1 MPFTFAH
8 PTYAFPLKFVSPRWF
23 SATGLALGSMAPDFE
38 YFLALEPH
46 RTIGHSFS
54 GLVVQVIPLC
64 ILFAYLIHTFVK
76 ESFVLHL
83 PSAFDLN
90 RRAYS
95 LLCKWSLRTLRDWM
109 IYILSVSIGFFSH
122 VAVDAFTH
130 EGGYMVQRLTV
141 LESIVILDLPVYK
154 ILQHSLS
161 MIGMTV
167 IVGTIGVA
175 LYKTDPYTIEI
186 PLITYKQKMFY
197 WGFAATVAVF
207 LSGCKLLLTPGGNII
222 GMLVV
227 APITGFCAGIL
238 LVSLLWRRTR
248 YRNKR
253 VDKREYM

>member
-8 PTYAFPLKFVSPRWF
+8 PTFAFPLACISPRWF
-23 SATGLALGSMAPDFE
+23 SVTGLVLGSMAPDFE

-54 GLVVQVIPLC
+54 GLVVQAIPLC

-76 ESFVLHL
+76 EPFVQHL
-83 PSAFDLN
+83 PSAFGLN

-95 LLCKWSLRTLRDWM
+95 LLRAWRLRTLRDWI
-109 IYILSVSIGFFSH
+109 IYIASVSIGFLSH

-130 EGGYMVQRLTV
+130 EGGYMVERLA
-141 LESIVILDLPVYK
+141 LLQSIVILDLPVYK

-175 LYKTDPYTIEI
+175 LYKTAPCTKEL
-186 PLITYKQKMFY
+186 PFVTPKQKRFY
-197 WGFAATVAVF
+197 WGFAAMVAVF
-207 LSGCKLLLTPGGNII
+207 LSGCKLLLTPGGNIVGI
-222 GMLVV
+222 LVV

-248 YRNKR
+248 HRKN
-253 VDKREYM
+253 ET

>member
-8 PTYAFPLKFVSPRWF
+8 PTYAFPLTFISARWF
-23 SATGLALGSMAPDFE
+23 SVTGLVLGSMAPDFE

-46 RTIGHSFS
+46 RTIGHSFT

-76 ESFVLHL
+76 ESLILHL
-83 PSAFDLN
+83 PSAFALN

-95 LLCKWSLRTLRDWM
+95 LLCTWSLRTLRDWS
-109 IYILSVSIGFFSH
+109 IYIVSVSIGFLTH

-130 EGGYMVQRLTV
+130 EGGYMVRQLTV
-141 LESIVILDLPVYK
+141 LQSIVILDLPVYK

-161 MIGMTV
+161 MIGMIV
-167 IVGTIGVA
+167 LVGTIGVA
-175 LYKTDPYTIEI
+175 LYKTDPYTKET
-186 PLITYKQKMFY
+186 PFITYKQKLFY
-197 WGFAATVAVF
+197 WGFAAMVAV
-207 LSGCKLLLTPGGNII
+207 LMTGCKLLLTSGGNTI

-238 LVSLLWRRTR
+238 LVSLLWRRTWH
-248 YRNKR
+248 RNK
-253 VDKREYM
+253 